1 MDKHYTIVIQRQF
14 GSQGRNIARIVA
26 DRLGIKFYDR
36 DIVEKVATTLGL
48 PVSQIAEE
56 EEKAGTG
63 LRYIMA
69 KFPLGTDDAYM
80 QNMIF
85 QVQKDIILDVAE
97 RENCIIVGRCA
108 DYLLKNRKDNLNI
121 YIYAPYSYR
130 LETCIK
136 TYGMTADE
144 AKHMIASVDKARNNY
159 HKLYTGTLPSDPE
172 NMDLM
177 INSSIISIEDVAD
190 TIVEIAKKRFGIKEN
205 PHVVI

>member
-14 GSQGRNIARIVA
+14 GSQGRNIARLVA

-48 PVSQIAEE
+48 PISQIAEE
-56 EEKAGTG
+56 EEKAGSG

-85 QVQKDIILDVAE
+85 QVQKDIILDVAD
-97 RENCIIVGRCA
+97 REDCIIVGRCA
-108 DYLLKNRKDNLNI
+108 DYLLRDRKNNLNI
-121 YIYAPYSYR
+121 YVYAPYSYR
-130 LETCIK
+130 LDTCIK
-136 TYGMTADE
+136 KYGMSPEE

-159 HKLYTGTLPSDPE
+159 HRRYTGTLPSDPE

-177 INSSIISIEDVAD
+177 INSSIMDIEDIAD
-190 TIVEIAKKRFGIKEN
+190 MIVVTAKKMFGIDEH